1 MVPDQPPEEKQGQ
14 ACSEQGGKSSEELSD
29 EGGGEAT
36 DLIIII
42 IIIIIFFTMISGTN
56 SNCETC
62 ISSSV
67 PLNKVQDFAMVDA
80 VLSSLMDFRFLSK
93 KIIFLLPPSPAYYDF
108 LVGSLNSI
116 NSRRSVPDNELKQH
130 D

>member
-1 MVPDQPPEEKQGQ
+1 MPGQPPEEKQGQ
-14 ACSEQGGKSSEELSD
+14 ACSEQGGESSEELSD

-42 IIIIIFFTMISGTN
+42 IIIFFSMISGNN

-67 PLNKVQDFAMVDA
+67 PLDKVQEFAMVD
-80 VLSSLMDFRFLSK
+80 VLLSSLMDFRFLSK
-93 KIIFLLPPSPAYYDF
+93 KIIFLLDTTTKSFFQP
-108 LVGSLNSI
+108 
-116 NSRRSVPDNELKQH
+116 
-130 D
+130 

>member
-1 MVPDQPPEEKQGQ
+1 MPDQPPEEKQGQ

-36 DLIIII
+36 DLIIIT
-42 IIIIIFFTMISGTN
+42 IIIFFTMISGTN

-67 PLNKVQDFAMVDA
+67 PLDKVQEFAMVDV
-80 VLSSLMDFRFLSK
+80 VLSSLDFRFLSK
-93 KIIFLLPPSPAYYDF
+93 KIIFYSPSPPPPP
-108 LVGSLNSI
+108 LHVTI
-116 NSRRSVPDNELKQH
+116 P
-130 D
+130 